1 MGKRKKA
8 AKKPGPAKKK
18 EVLSTTFQ
26 CLFCNHENSI
36 SVKLDKKAAIGNLS
50 CKVCGVSFQCNINAL
65 SAPVDVYY
73 DWVDACDAVAEG
85 EAGAA
90 GGKAYREPGS
100 LSRGQPAGG
109 RRGEDPD
116 DFIDDDG
123 VDAEG
128 DYADDD

>member
-8 AKKPGPAKKK
+8 AKKPAQPKKK
-18 EVLSTTFQ
+18 ESLSTTFQ

-36 SVKLDKKAAIGNLS
+36 LVKLDKKAAIGHLS

-65 SAPVDVYY
+65 SAAVDVYY

-90 GGKAYREPGS
+90 GGKAFREPGS
-100 LSRGQPAGG
+100 IPRGQAGG
-109 RRGEDPD
+109 ARRGGD
-116 DFIDDDG
+116 DFIDDDE